1 MFNLNNGTSEK
12 ETIQVYFNLVVNC
25 VREGGVKKIQKLDT
39 HTVSILKDF
48 YNVLDTECC
57 IISL

>member
-39 HTVSILKDF
+39 HTVSILKYF

-57 IISL
+57 IVSL